1 MLVKEGRAALG
12 LKRGLRG
19 KAGDLEV
26 AVSEVE
32 AGLKSKDLLRV
43 RRGLPT
49 LDSLI
54 DELIKR
60 PAKSTTRDYIES
72 ILAAVLIALALR
84 AFVIEAFKIPSS
96 SMYPTLEIGDHIF
109 VNKFIYGVRIPW
121 TNTKLFELRGPKRGE
136 VIVFMQPCEPERDYI
151 KRVVATAG
159 QTVEVR
165 CNVVYIDDVPV
176 SSELVDKADVCRY
189 EDRDDQRPELGWGWK
204 LCSRYKETVG
214 DLTYDT
220 FHEITRPW
228 QEQVLSRT
236 KLAADPAKRAE
247 RDALTSAIAA
257 DLKDL
262 TAFSQ
267 SPFIAELEKKEAERQ
282 EGHLKSEVKPLRALV
297 EAMAAPDGGDMGGG
311 DIKDFPLDTTPQWCA
326 TQSDPK
332 ARKADNQ
339 QPGQILVTKPNTFH
353 GVALDACALHM
364 KYVVPEGHVFVMGD
378 NRANSNDSRFWGSV
392 PVENIKGKAL
402 FIWLSYRDWSLFNWG
417 QIRWSRI
424 GNFVH

>member
-1 MLVKEGRAALG
+1 VRASRLDRRVRKEAAVLVKEGRAALD

-32 AGLKSKDLLRV
+32 AGLKAKDLQRV

-60 PAKSTTRDYIES
+60 PAKSTTRDYVES
-72 ILAAVLIALALR
+72 ILMAVMIALALR

-136 VIVFMQPCEPERDYI
+136 VIVFMQPCEPDRDYI

-165 CNVVYIDDVPV
+165 CNEVYVDSVKVPNEYID
-176 SSELVDKADVCRY
+176 EKCRY
-189 EDRDDQRPELGWGWK
+189 EDYDDRQITPPPETRWHWRD
-204 LCSRYKETVG
+204 CSRYRETVG
-214 DLTYDT
+214 DITYET
-220 FHEITRPW
+220 FHEVDRP
-228 QEQVLSRT
+228 
-236 KLAADPAKRAE
+236 E
-247 RDALTSAIAA
+247 RD
-257 DLKDL
+257 KDR
-262 TAFSQ
+262 
-267 SPFIAELEKKEAERQ
+267 KN
-282 EGHLKSEVKPLRALV
+282 
-297 EAMAAPDGGDMGGG
+297 GGDPRG
-311 DIKDFPLDTTPQWCA
+311 DQKDFPQDTHPRYCA
-326 TQSDPK
+326 YQPDGES
-332 ARKADNQ
+332 RKAENQ
-339 QPGQILVTKPNTFH
+339 KPGKVIVTK
-353 GVALDACALHM
+353 VASVTPCELNM
-364 KYVVPEGHVFVMGD
+364 KYEVPEGHVFVMGD
-378 NRANSNDSRFWGSV
+378 NRANSNDSRYWGSV